1 MRNKWTSGWDN
12 NWFYCRV
19 PSEQVADVQ
28 GKGNHPLSS
37 TMTPLNYLTDAPFE
51 CGPEDT
57 DVVAFVEAASI
68 IEGCDTVEE
77 FLAYGIWPLSEN
89 CDFEVETKQTPLS
102 KFMVPM
108 PKVTP
113 IIGTQE
119 SEGLRSMDREHC
131 KFASWRL

>member
-1 MRNKWTSGWDN
+1 
-12 NWFYCRV
+12 
-19 PSEQVADVQ
+19 
-28 GKGNHPLSS
+28 
-37 TMTPLNYLTDAPFE
+37 MTPLNYLTDAPFE

-57 DVVAFVEAASI
+57 DVVAFVEATSI
-68 IEGCDTVEE
+68 IEGYDTVEE

-119 SEGLRSMDREHC
+119 SEGLRSMDHEHC
-131 KFASWRL
+131 KFASW